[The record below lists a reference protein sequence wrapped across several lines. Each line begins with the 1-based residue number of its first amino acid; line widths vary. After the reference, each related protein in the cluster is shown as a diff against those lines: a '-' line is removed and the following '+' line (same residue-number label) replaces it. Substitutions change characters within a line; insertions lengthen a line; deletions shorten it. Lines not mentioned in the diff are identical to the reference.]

1 MHMHPIRNRNYLLLS
16 RDAFCYL
23 CSKDIMVYPE
33 SWIWYNDM
41 LYHNRILWSIC
52 FQLGSAD
59 PFESAGAA
67 TNAWYGTCCAICW
80 VAPRNAFS
88 CVVDCGI
95 SQLLIGS
102 RFSSLLR
109 RGYICHEACALNYL
123 VIVESCFLNTKFRF
137 TGFGFSPALANVV
150 INALYISNNFSSELA
165 PTAILSTYNAIQ
177 KHIAF

>member
-1 MHMHPIRNRNYLLLS
+1 MHPIRNRNYLLLS

-33 SWIWYNDM
+33 SWICNNDM

-95 SQLLIGS
+95 PQLLIGS

-109 RGYICHEACALNYL
+109 RGCIRPGTCAPNYL
-123 VIVESCFLNTKFRF
+123 VIVEVTSSIPNSILLDLVLM
-137 TGFGFSPALANVV
+137 PALANVV
-150 INALYISNNFSSELA
+150 INALYISNNSSSELA
-165 PTAILSTYNAIQ
+165 PTAILTTYNSIQ

>member
-88 CVVDCGI
+88 CVVNCGI
-95 SQLLIGS
+95 PQLLIGS
-102 RFSSLLR
+102 RFSSLFR
-109 RGYICHEACALNYL
+109 RGCIRPGACAPNYL
-123 VIVESCFLNTKFRF
+123 VIVEVTSSIPNSTLLDLIWM
-137 TGFGFSPALANVV
+137 PVLASVV
-150 INALYISNNFSSELA
+150 IDAL
-165 PTAILSTYNAIQ
+165 
-177 KHIAF
+177 